1 MSDPE
6 PRLPE
11 YLDHILEAIRR
22 IGRYTEDMAEPAF
35 LTDELVQ
42 DGVIRNLE
50 IVGEAARNVERRHP
64 EFAGQHPEVPWALVY
79 AMRNR
84 MAHGYSTLISRL
96 FGEPSRT
103 ICRKLKNPSSAFA
116 TGCLDMMPEREMI
129 RRCQTNVYLT
139 NSGGVL

>member
-84 MAHGYSTLISRL
+84 MAHGYFKVDLEIVW
-96 FGEPSRT
+96 RT
-103 ICRKLKNPSSAFA
+103 IENDLPEIEKSLKRLRD
-116 TGCLDMMPEREMI
+116 GMP
-129 RRCQTNVYLT
+129 
-139 NSGGVL
+139 